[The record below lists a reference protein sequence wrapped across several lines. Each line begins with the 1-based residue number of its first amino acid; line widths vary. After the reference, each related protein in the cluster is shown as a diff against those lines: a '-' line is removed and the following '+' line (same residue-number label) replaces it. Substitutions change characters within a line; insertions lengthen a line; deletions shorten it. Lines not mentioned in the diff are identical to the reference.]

1 MINYYEQKENMN
13 KNLVLIAKPQFS
25 CQGKGIFLVKNMRS
39 LDKDQNLV
47 IQEYIAN
54 PFLISNAFTR

>member
-1 MINYYEQKENMN
+1 MN